1 MKNFRKTI
9 KNFRKSMHKYF
20 CEDFV
25 VGGGTRLWYL
35 ITNGLVLLSVVII
48 TASITRAVTIENFK
62 NAQRDA
68 MFNSMTEQMTECKTH
83 ATVPEQC
90 TYEVTYDGDI
100 ITNIEVTYHGL

>member
-1 MKNFRKTI
+1 MKNFRRNFK
-9 KNFRKSMHKYF
+9 KFRKNIHKYF
-20 CEDFV
+20 FEDV
-25 VGGGTRLWYL
+25 VFDIRIGYVIEIIVT
-35 ITNGLVLLSVVII
+35 VII
-48 TASITRAVTIENFK
+48 TAFITGSITQARTIENIK

-68 MFNSMTEQMTECKTH
+68 MFDSIQTQMTECKTR